1 MFPKRLYYLFLLAL
15 CLGLAPRS
23 FAHPMGNF
31 SVNHYS
37 KISLES
43 DGIRVSY
50 IIDLA
55 EIPTY
60 QELQQGNVTADVAD
74 AAVTRFVALR
84 GAEFG
89 RGLSLAVDGKR
100 LPLRLV
106 SSQVIFPPGA
116 GGLPTMKMGFVFRA
130 AYPPDHAAGSL
141 QYADENFPGHAGWK
155 EIIAVASCCIIS
167 SAAQCPRRTAVPS

>member
-1 MFPKRLYYLFLLAL
+1 MFRKPLLFLSLLAVSL
-15 CLGLAPRS
+15 LSGPRG

-37 KISLES
+37 KISLER
-43 DGIRVSY
+43 DGIRISY

-74 AAVTRFVALR
+74 PAVLRFVGLR
-84 GAEFG
+84 GVELG
-89 RGLSLAVDGKR
+89 RGLSLLVDGKR

-116 GGLPTMKMGFVFRA
+116 GGLPTMKMGVVYRV
-130 AYPPDHAAGSL
+130 AYPGVEGSADPSTSLRSGRDDKGEGGAFSNDRLVAERAGSL
-141 QYADENFPGHAGWK
+141 QY
-155 EIIAVASCCIIS
+155 S
-167 SAAQCPRRTAVPS
+167 

>member
-1 MFPKRLYYLFLLAL
+1 MFRKRLYFFILMAVCLL
-15 CLGLAPRS
+15 LGPRS

-37 KISLES
+37 KISLEQ

-74 AAVTRFVALR
+74 PAVTRYVESR
-84 GAEFG
+84 GVEFG
-89 RGLSLAVDGKR
+89 RGLSLMIDGKR
-100 LPLRLV
+100 LPLRLL

-116 GGLPTMKMGFVFRA
+116 GGLPTMKMGFVYQA
-130 AYPPDHAAGSL
+130 AYP
-141 QYADENFPGHAGWK
+141 ADRCSGQP
-155 EIIAVASCCIIS
+155 AVCR
-167 SAAQCPRRTAVPS
+167 Q